1 MAFATSTE
9 LFENIFHDDVVP
21 DKNLTRQFLI
31 QLTEYL
37 ETKTEVP
44 EAQEMAAWLKD
55 GNPISVSSVRG
66 DMIRP
71 MIDALRA
78 EGAPYV
84 VTVASTGETGM
95 IFRDGDEAK
104 FEHARTNALEKSSRY
119 CKVVSGDEMLKSIVS
134 SKEKDKSVLVIGE
147 MDRYMVELLKEK
159 YEAAYPGSDI
169 GIDVMEDGTYSFYV
183 YGRRS
188 MKQAYDQNL
197 SINELYLEMLF
208 DLYGENKDANIAR
221 IENKIGF
228 EILQSSGFHHR
239 MINLHKSPLW
249 IVGEGNQYMR
259 MDASGFEVGRFA
271 RENGG
276 PKLFENM
283 KLDSYV
289 PDYEEHLNSYLSGF
303 VNPTCTTDVHEFMAH
318 LQHTGADDPLEF
330 KLTPKQMAIARGNK
344 ELASVLGEIVTRK
357 IRNDSL
363 MLADQHWDEKFLHFQ
378 QEAGVVMEAV
388 LSGKVPPGYDKDDIK
403 DLVNVCQKYDLDIP
417 KLTDAASY
425 MRSADAHSIIA
436 HPERIESLEKRIQQE
451 LEGRGRDDD
460 RESRGRG
467 RGRASGE
474 RTERH
479 PRREEREEI
488 DEREERPRRGRD
500 RSDGREDRGR
510 E

>member
-1 MAFATSTE
+1 MADEINDKMNAPQLKTRFSDEE
-9 LFENIFHDDVVP
+9 LDEFKVIIKDML
-21 DKNLTRQFLI
+21 DK
-31 QLTEYL
+31 
-37 ETKTEVP
+37 
-44 EAQEMAAWLKD
+44 A
-55 GNPISVSSVRG
+55 
-66 DMIRP
+66 
-71 MIDALRA
+71 RA
-78 EGAPYV
+78 EYDTLRNVVMHNGSNDIEDTTPSFKTVEDDGANQRAKEE
-84 VTVASTGETGM
+84 ASQLAQRQYQF
-95 IFRDGDEAK
+95 IQK
-104 FEHARTNALEKSSRY
+104 L
-119 CKVVSGDEMLKSIVS
+119 
-134 SKEKDKSVLVIGE
+134 
-147 MDRYMVELLKEK
+147 
-159 YEAAYPGSDI
+159 EAA
-169 GIDVMEDGTYSFYV
+169 
-183 YGRRS
+183 
-188 MKQAYDQNL
+188 L
-197 SINELYLEMLF
+197 
-208 DLYGENKDANIAR
+208 AR